1 MIDPRQAPEQLQH
14 LAGALTDDGQAGSEL
29 PGMRRPRGGR
39 RAAVLIALGEERLD
53 LTFTER
59 PAHMRKH
66 PGQISFPGGSLD
78 PGETAVEAALREAR
92 EEIALDT
99 TGVRVMGR
107 LPNAHVPA
115 SGFDVAAIVALWD
128 GTSPIRP
135 ASVNEVAAIHRYPL
149 ADLADPANRFT
160 AKLPTGY
167 RGPAFVFD
175 DIFVW
180 GFTAHLV
187 DRLLEL
193 SGLAVPWRTEAEL
206 EVPWRF
212 LREGK
217 GPDTPVDDP

>member
-1 MIDPRQAPEQLQH
+1 MIDPRTLPQDLQE
-14 LAGALTDDGQAGSEL
+14 LVGRLTDDGQQLVQL

-39 RAAVLIALGEERLD
+39 RAAVLILVGEQRLD

-59 PAHMRKH
+59 PAHMRSH

-78 PGETAVEAALREAR
+78 DGETAVQAALREAR

-99 TGVRVMGR
+99 TGVQVLGR

-128 GTSPIRP
+128 GTSPIKP
-135 ASVNEVAAIHRYPL
+135 ASVDEVAAIHRYPL
-149 ADLADPANRFT
+149 KDLADPSNRFT
-160 AKLPTGY
+160 AMLPTGY
-167 RGPAFVFD
+167 RGPAFVFG

-187 DRLLEL
+187 DTLLDL
-193 SGLAVPWRTEAEL
+193 SGLARPWDTGVEL

-217 GPDTPVDDP
+217 GPDTPVDD